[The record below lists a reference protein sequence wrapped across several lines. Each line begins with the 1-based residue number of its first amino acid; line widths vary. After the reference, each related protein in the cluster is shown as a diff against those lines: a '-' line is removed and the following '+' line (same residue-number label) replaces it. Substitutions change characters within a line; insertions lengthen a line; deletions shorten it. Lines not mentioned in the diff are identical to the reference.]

1 MSKYVYIKYFSFARR
16 GVLTGCRAGQ
26 ADVRGGLAGGY
37 GEIQE
42 RGLARFPWR
51 IVFKISREEDLEKVA
66 EVKGGKK
73 PDSPFFSNFRGVP
86 QINLQISGQF
96 CRKNYF

>member
-1 MSKYVYIKYFSFARR
+1 MCTLNISPLRVEECERAAELGRPMFA
-16 GVLTGCRAGQ
+16 VVWPEATGGFKS
-26 ADVRGGLAGGY
+26 G
-37 GEIQE
+37 
-42 RGLARFPWR
+42 GLARFPWR

-86 QINLQISGQF
+86 QTNLQISGQF